1 MKKKAV
7 SYTKSVVIGAVVCV
21 LILIYETKKISV
33 VIKSHKYI
41 GKNDVKKKVKKKL
54 VDEKEKKKEKMM
66 RDDEARRCLRFAPD
80 RLRSC
85 RRPPFR
91 ETSAC
96 PRR

>member
-7 SYTKSVVIGAVVCV
+7 SYTKSVVIGAVMCV
-21 LILIYETKKISV
+21 LILIYETKKNTSCHKEPQIYRKERREK
-33 VIKSHKYI
+33 KSKE
-41 GKNDVKKKVKKKL
+41 KVSRR
-54 VDEKEKKKEKMM
+54 EKKKKMM
-66 RDDEARRCLRFAPD
+66 RNDEAARRRLRFAPD